1 MRINRTAAANDNL
14 LHFVQTAVN
23 IGGHSKT
30 VTAMS
35 ETPLPNIFDLTPL
48 NPSFNENPHAL
59 LDRLALGMSRPSRHA
74 GRELCADALC
84 GCARRAFRHDA
95 VARSR
100 QGGNRKRCWQK
111 RIREERIEGIEMEQ
125 DEGRKGICFS
135 TTPITRASAILWPRR
150 CTNASRAA
158 GRRSSR
164 VVDEI
169 SATSRRPRAIR
180 RDGRFRHSPCR
191 STSSRASS
199 GVDDTRLAEFREW
212 SEGVILTLNP
222 FRTPEQ
228 TSVLVAAAVA
238 LSGLHE
244 GTHRSALRRAEPRD
258 DLVSDMVALCR
269 PEGAPISDGELVDQ
283 SAIAPRRRQS
293 HDDGSHRQRSIP
305 FSQKSRGNSKSKLKS
320 EPALINSAV
329 EEVLRF
335 EGPVDITGRIASR
348 WISTFGGCPI
358 RKTQSVMLSLRGA
371 NHDPE
376 IFPDPHRFDIS
387 RKSAPHVAFG
397 GGTHL
402 CIGSPLARL
411 EAQVAL
417 PRAVQPLPGAQA
429 GKTRRAAALAF
440 AALLPWPSVDLIVE
454 T

>member
-1 MRINRTAAANDNL
+1 
-14 LHFVQTAVN
+14 
-23 IGGHSKT
+23 
-30 VTAMS
+30 MS

-59 LDRLALGMSRPSRHA
+59 LDRLRSECPVHRDTQA
-74 GRELCADALC
+74 GSFVLTRYADVRGVLSDTTLWRDPDKAEPE
-84 GCARRAFRHDA
+84 A
-95 VARSR
+95 VL
-100 QGGNRKRCWQK
+100 QK

-125 DEGRKGICFS
+125 DEGRKGILLLDN
-135 TTPITRASAILWPRR
+135 PDHARIRNPLAKALYKRVAR
-150 CTNASRAA
+150 CRPQVE
-158 GRRSSR
+158 R

-169 SATSRRPRAIR
+169 LGRL
-180 RDGRFRHSPCR
+180 DGRAQFDVMADFAILVPIDVIARIL
-191 STSSRASS
+191 

-238 LSGLHE
+238 LSDYMKELIG
-244 GTHRSALRRAEPRD
+244 ARRADARD
-258 DLVSDMVALCR
+258 DLVSDMVALQA
-269 PEGAPISDGELVDQ
+269 EGAPISDGELSVNLQ
-283 SAIAPRRRQS
+283 SLLV
-293 HDDGSHRQRSIP
+293 G
-305 FSQKSRGNSKSKLKS
+305 GNLTTTDLIGNAVFHFLKNPAELEKLKS
-320 EPALINSAV
+320 DPTLINSAV

-348 WISTFGGCPI
+348 DLDIGGCPI

-376 IFPDPHRFDIS
+376 VFPDPHRFDIS
-387 RKSAPHVAFG
+387 RTSTPHVAFG

-417 PRAVQPLPGAQA
+417 PALFNRFPKLRLTKPDAPPRWRSLPFFRGLQ
-429 GKTRRAAALAF
+429 
-440 AALLPWPSVDLIVE
+440 DLIVD